1 MSIAFRRILFPTDFS
16 EVSLAA
22 LPYAINHAESF
33 EAELHCIHVL
43 DDGYQ
48 YWSALGPESIP
59 AGPPPEEMHAL
70 AVTRMGQLRE
80 EHLGSLTQ
88 SVVTEVIP
96 GRPFKE
102 IIVYAREHQIDL
114 IVMATHGR
122 GAVAHM
128 LLGSTTELVI
138 RKAPCAVLTIRWKD
152 HTFEM
157 P

>member
-1 MSIAFRRILFPTDFS
+1 MSIAFRKILFPTDFS

-33 EAELHCIHVL
+33 DAELHCVHVL
-43 DDGYQ
+43 DDGFQ

-59 AGPPPEEMHAL
+59 AGPPPEEMHEL
-70 AVTRMGQLRE
+70 ATKRIERLRH
-80 EHLGSLTQ
+80 EHLGGCTQ

-96 GRPFKE
+96 GSPLKE
-102 IIVYAREHQIDL
+102 IIVYAREHEIDL

-128 LLGSTTELVI
+128 LLGSTTERVI
-138 RKAPCAVLTIRWKD
+138 RKAPCAVLTIRWRD
-152 HTFEM
+152 HAFEM